1 MAALELIM
9 DKGVAHG
16 MSKLVYVFVFDPH
29 LLYSAICI
37 SPLSI
42 GYIRSFRSRLLKI
55 ERLAAE
61 MLLCATLQHVL
72 EAVGN

>member
-29 LLYSAICI
+29 LLCDMH
-37 SPLSI
+37 LS
-42 GYIRSFRSRLLKI
+42 LVK
-55 ERLAAE
+55 
-61 MLLCATLQHVL
+61 
-72 EAVGN
+72 

>member
-9 DKGVAHG
+9 DEGVAHR

-29 LLYSAICI
+29 LLCDMHLSLVKWVISALVAPG
-37 SPLSI
+37 SSKSS
-42 GYIRSFRSRLLKI
+42 G
-55 ERLAAE
+55 LAAE